1 MEDKMAGAFGRA
13 KNYGWDGFFES
24 WRGGLYPGWGGA
36 AAHNRKQLMGLKTS
50 ILVPRSFSLPAPP
63 ARTLWYEKITSRALF
78 GIFLKK
84 TVSCNSLFRFN
95 LMFFFFFWGVKRK
108 GVHKDRRD
116 FSADKECHHFLTK
129 ENNCVVECCEERG
142 RGSTR
147 KHQIWM
153 FLSTLITS

>member
-1 MEDKMAGAFGRA
+1 MVSEPRNELMAWMETDYSKHTLSMEDKMAGAFGRA
-13 KNYGWDGFFES
+13 KSYGWDGFFES

-78 GIFLKK
+78 GISLKK

-95 LMFFFFFWGVKRK
+95 LIFLRGKEEGGPQGQEGFLSWQRVSPFPHKRK
-108 GVHKDRRD
+108 
-116 FSADKECHHFLTK
+116 
-129 ENNCVVECCEERG
+129 
-142 RGSTR
+142 
-147 KHQIWM
+147 
-153 FLSTLITS
+153 